1 MAGKASFDA
10 HDSLPGK
17 ASVLAHAQIRA
28 TRHKLFG
35 VHRKSIPWRGDPAP
49 CSVVSWGLLAI
60 VPTSVLGQVDSF
72 VVPNLDGRIPAVWG
86 ARVLHGHGRG
96 ETFLLRCIGFI
107 SKLPGREAGWILAGT
122 GMIADKLHGAATPA
136 QTSDA
141 LSEGTPALRRMIWA
155 FVARRH
161 SKQERAPNPR
171 DFRQQAS
178 THTYIHIEERS

>member
-10 HDSLPGK
+10 HNSLPGK

-49 CSVVSWGLLAI
+49 CSVVSWGFLPLCQPAYSGRWT
-60 VPTSVLGQVDSF
+60 VSWCRTLR
-72 VVPNLDGRIPAVWG
+72 GRIPAVWG

-96 ETFLLRCIGFI
+96 EMFVLRCLDFI
-107 SKLPGREAGWILAGT
+107 SKLPGRQAGWILAGT
-122 GMIADKLHGAATPA
+122 GMIADELHGAATPA

-161 SKQERAPNPR
+161 SKQARKSTKPSRFSPR
-171 DFRQQAS
+171 HRHRHIH
-178 THTYIHIEERS
+178 THQ

>member
-10 HDSLPGK
+10 HNSLPGK

-72 VVPNLDGRIPAVWG
+72 VVPNLEGRIPAVWG

-96 ETFLLRCIGFI
+96 EMFVLRCLDFI
-107 SKLPGREAGWILAGT
+107 SKLPGRQAGWILAGT
-122 GMIADKLHGAATPA
+122 GMIADELHGAATPA

-161 SKQERAPNPR
+161 SKQARKSTKPSRFSPR
-171 DFRQQAS
+171 HRHRHIH
-178 THTYIHIEERS
+178 THQ